1 MTIKAKQLTPELL
14 VPLIGDY
21 LVDRGF
27 ITDKDLKFALTYQ
40 QNPESQHYNQLLGQ
54 ILVDMGKIDR
64 SILDYAVFEQIKNW
78 KDALEHSNRQLEQ
91 RVKQR
96 TAELEKALRKINEL
110 NRVKS

>member
-1 MTIKAKQLTPELL
+1 
-14 VPLIGDY
+14 
-21 LVDRGF
+21 
-27 ITDKDLKFALTYQ
+27 
-40 QNPESQHYNQLLGQ
+40 
-54 ILVDMGKIDR
+54 MGKIDR

-110 NRVKS
+110 NRLKANFISNISHELKNTANSFKRLFGFDVFR